1 MVGDDIMNILLKNGY
16 IYDGTGSV
24 PYIGDILIK
33 NERITQVGSEI
44 ADSSVNSIERV
55 IDINGLSVSSGFI
68 DGHSHNDWYAI
79 KKEQLPYFA
88 PFIRQGITTF
98 VTGNCG
104 LSAMGFEKR
113 SSYVEKL
120 GGGLFG
126 YRDTTG
132 IYGTIDEFFNAIDGN
147 TPCNI
152 AALIG
157 HCSARAGV
165 FGISDRAMTEDE
177 ESAMLAVLEKGL
189 QQGACGISL
198 GLMYEHGI
206 YADTQELKKVA
217 KLCEKY
223 DRPMTVHPRANSAV
237 SMAYK
242 ELFGRSHL
250 LRAVDELAEIAKG
263 TKLKLHYSHAIFVGR
278 RTFGDKDEF
287 VSIMH
292 NLHQQGVD
300 AMFDIYHE
308 VMGVST
314 ITVILPPWFQSMSI
328 SERKKPLNRLKLFAL
343 TTATSKLLGFGFN
356 DIEVAY
362 IGDRYKQYE
371 GKTVHQIAM
380 ELGKSS
386 IDTYL
391 YLCDISNFKGRINL
405 SPYSTPEII
414 EQLSK
419 DDQCLYMTD
428 AWVEENG
435 IQNPAIYDCY
445 PKFLKYSILG
455 RGDTMPRT
463 IRKMTGGIAD
473 RFGIPERGYL
483 KPGYFADIT
492 VFDENRLRDGIS
504 DQGKAFGI
512 EKVFINGKLILDGG
526 MLNEKE
532 LRTSGA
538 AVRAK

>member
-1 MVGDDIMNILLKNGY
+1 MNILLKNGY
-16 IYDGTGSV
+16 IYDGTASA

-33 NERITQVGSEI
+33 NDRIVEVGNQIVDGS
-44 ADSSVNSIERV
+44 ANSIDNI
-55 IDINGLSVSSGFI
+55 IDLEGLSVSPGFI

-79 KKEQLPYFA
+79 KKKPIPYFA

-104 LSAMGFEKR
+104 LSTTGYEKS
-113 SSYVEKL
+113 SSYMEKL

-132 IYGTIDEFFNAIDGN
+132 KYGTIDEFFQAIDGN
-147 TPCNI
+147 NPCNI

-165 FGISDRAMTEDE
+165 MGLNDRPMTQEE
-177 ESAMLAVLEKGL
+177 ESRMLTILEKGL

-198 GLMYEHGI
+198 GLMYEPGI
-206 YADTQELKKVA
+206 YADSQELKKVA
-217 KLCEKY
+217 ELCEKY

-250 LRAVDELAEIAKG
+250 LRAVDELVEIAKG

-287 VSIMH
+287 VGIMH
-292 NLHQQGVD
+292 KLRQQGVD

-308 VMGVST
+308 IMGVST
-314 ITVILPPWFQSMSI
+314 ITVILPPWFQSMSL
-328 SERKKPLNRLKLFAL
+328 SERKKPLNKLKLLGL

-362 IGDRYKQYE
+362 IGEGYKQYE
-371 GKTVHQIAM
+371 GKTVHQIAK
-380 ELGKSS
+380 ELDKSS
-386 IDTYL
+386 LATYL
-391 YLCDISNFKGRINL
+391 YLCDVSNFKGRINL

-414 EQLSK
+414 AQLSK
-419 DDQCLYMTD
+419 EDQCLYMTD
-428 AWVEENG
+428 AWVEEG
-435 IQNPAIYDCY
+435 GVQNPAIYDCY
-445 PKFLKYSILG
+445 PKFLKYALLG
-455 RGDTMPRT
+455 SGDTMPRT

-473 RFGIPERGYL
+473 RFGLPERGYL
-483 KPGYFADIT
+483 KAGYYADIT
-492 VFDENRLRDGIS
+492 VFDEKKLRDGIP
-504 DQGKAFGI
+504 DQSKAFGI
-512 EKVFINGKLILDGG
+512 EKVFINGKLILEGD

-532 LRTSGA
+532 LKTSGA
-538 AVRAK
+538 AVRARS

>member
-1 MVGDDIMNILLKNGY
+1 MNILLKNGC
-16 IYDGTGSV
+16 IYDGTGSA

-33 NERITQVGSEI
+33 NERISQVGKVIS
-44 ADSSVNSIERV
+44 DSLTDHFDRV
-55 IDINGLSVSSGFI
+55 IDMNGLSVAPGFI

-79 KKEQLPYFA
+79 KKEPLPYFE
-88 PFIRQGITTF
+88 PFLRQGITTF

-104 LSAMGFEKR
+104 LSETGFDK
-113 SSYVEKL
+113 SSPYVETL

-132 IYGTIDEFFNAIDGN
+132 KYGTINEFFQAIDGK

-165 FGISDRAMTEDE
+165 MGRQNREMTQAE
-177 ESAMLAVLEKGL
+177 ESSMLAVLEKGL

-198 GLMYEHGI
+198 GLMYEPGI
-206 YADTQELKKVA
+206 YADSRELKKVA
-217 KLCEKY
+217 ALCEKY

-250 LRAVDELAEIAKG
+250 LRAVDELVEIARG

-287 VSIMH
+287 IRSMH
-292 NLHQQGVD
+292 NLRQEGVD

-308 VMGVST
+308 LMGVST

-328 SERKKPLNRLKLFAL
+328 SERKKPWNRLKLFVL

-362 IGDRYKQYE
+362 VGEGYKQYE
-371 GKTVHQIAM
+371 GKTVHQIAA

-386 IDTYL
+386 LDTYL

-428 AWVEENG
+428 AWVEECG

-445 PKFLKYSILG
+445 PKFLKHSLLG

-463 IRKMTGGIAD
+463 IKKMTGGIAD

-483 KPGYFADIT
+483 KRGYFADIT
-492 VFDENRLRDGIS
+492 IFDENKLRDGNP

-512 EKVFINGKLILDGG
+512 EKVFINGKLVLEGDI
-526 MLNEKE
+526 LNEKE
-532 LRTSGA
+532 LKTSGA

>member
-1 MVGDDIMNILLKNGY
+1 MNILLKNGS
-16 IYDGTGSV
+16 IYDGTGSAPFV
-24 PYIGDILIK
+24 GDILIENDK
-33 NERITQVGSEI
+33 IVQIGKELSDCSVSEVDNI
-44 ADSSVNSIERV
+44 
-55 IDINGLSVSSGFI
+55 IDIEGLCVAPGFI

-79 KKEQLPYFA
+79 KKEPLPYFE

-104 LSAMGFEKR
+104 LSATGFEKN

-126 YRDTTG
+126 FQDTTG
-132 IYGTIDEFFNAIDGN
+132 TYGSVEEFFEAIDGKI
-147 TPCNI
+147 PCNI
-152 AALIG
+152 ATLIG

-165 FGISDRAMTEDE
+165 IGLSDREMKKKE
-177 ESAMLAVLEKGL
+177 ETQMLEVLEKGL

-198 GLMYEHGI
+198 GLMYEPGL
-206 YADTQELKKVA
+206 YADSHELEKVA

-223 DRPMTVHPRANSAV
+223 DRPLAVHPRANSAV

-242 ELFGRSHL
+242 ELLGRSHL
-250 LRAVDELAEIAKG
+250 LRAVDELVEIAKG

-287 VSIMH
+287 INIMH
-292 NLHQQGVD
+292 QLKREGVD
-300 AMFDIYHE
+300 AMFDIYNE
-308 VMGVST
+308 LMGVST
-314 ITVILPPWFQSMSI
+314 ITVILPPWFQSMSER
-328 SERKKPLNRLKLFAL
+328 ERKKPLNRLKLFVL
-343 TTATSKLLGFGFN
+343 TNATSKLLGFGFN

-362 IGDRYKQYE
+362 IGEGYKHFE

-386 IDTYL
+386 LDTYL
-391 YLCDISNFKGRINL
+391 TLCDLSNFKGRINL

-419 DDQCLYMTD
+419 EDQCLYMTD
-428 AWVEENG
+428 AWVEEYG

-445 PKFLKYSILG
+445 PKFLKHSILG
-455 RGDTMPRT
+455 KTDTMPRT

-473 RFGIPERGYL
+473 RFGIPDRGYL

-492 VFDENRLRDGIS
+492 VFDENKLKNGIA
-504 DQGKAFGI
+504 DQSKAFGI
-512 EKVFINGKLILDGG
+512 EKVFINGKLVLDGEV
-526 MLNEKE
+526 LDVKE
-532 LRTSGA
+532 LKTSGY
-538 AVRAK
+538 AVRAR

>member
-1 MVGDDIMNILLKNGY
+1 MNILLKNGY
-16 IYDGTGSV
+16 IYDGTGSA
-24 PYIGDILIK
+24 PYVGDILIE
-33 NERITQVGSEI
+33 NEKISQVGNKIS
-44 ADSSVNSIERV
+44 DSFANNIDSV
-55 IDINGLSVSSGFI
+55 IDIDGLSVSSGFI

-79 KKEQLPYFA
+79 KKEPIPYFE

-98 VTGNCG
+98 ITGNCG
-104 LSAMGFEKR
+104 LSSTGFEKR

-120 GGGLFG
+120 GGGLFC

-132 IYGTIDEFFNAIDGN
+132 KYGTIDEFFNAIDGN
-147 TPCNI
+147 NPCNI

-165 FGISDRAMTEDE
+165 IGLHNRPMTEDE

-198 GLMYEHGI
+198 GLMYEPGI

-250 LRAVDELAEIAKG
+250 LRAVDELVEIAKG
-263 TKLKLHYSHAIFVGR
+263 TKLKLQYSHAIFVGR

-292 NLHQQGVD
+292 NLRQQGVD

-308 VMGVST
+308 IMGVST

-362 IGDRYKQYE
+362 IGDGYKQYE

-386 IDTYL
+386 LDTYL

-435 IQNPAIYDCY
+435 IQNPAIYDCF
-445 PKFLKYSILG
+445 PKFLKYSLLG

-473 RFGIPERGYL
+473 RFGLPERGYL

-492 VFDENRLRDGIS
+492 VFDEKKLKDGIS
-504 DQGKAFGI
+504 DQSKAFGI
-512 EKVFINGKLILDGG
+512 EKVFINGKLVLDGG
-526 MLNEKE
+526 ILNEKE